1 MRETTNDRCSIQ
13 KRGFD
18 LFPQKSNC
26 SGFFWMASV
35 IQYGAWRFVVISCAK
50 MLKSRS

>member
-1 MRETTNDRCSIQ
+1 MIDVLYKRE
-13 KRGFD
+13 D
-18 LFPQKSNC
+18 LIYFSQKSNC

-35 IQYGAWRFVVISCAK
+35 VQYGAWRFVVISCAK